1 MLPAHWGSAA
11 EALKF
16 HFMFKLDTLPASV
29 SNGQLLLDDPE
40 QMGGLVGGFASC
52 S

>member
-1 MLPAHWGSAA
+1 MFPRQGIL
-11 EALKF
+11 ALAWEVKL
-16 HFMFKLDTLPASV
+16 MFKLDTLPASV